1 MDANIK
7 HNSEYEK
14 LVLHEDF
21 LAICNND
28 PCQALLLSVLE
39 ERAKEVGLEFIP
51 LSYSDFRK
59 AIHGIYG
66 RSSIINSLKD
76 LEQKGMIQAQP
87 YSDPDICAYEY
98 RLNFTHLQNLLDN
111 LPVKV
116 IPRKYRRSLSP
127 VPTLQIQLKIL
138 QRFNGFCAYCQIN
151 EATTWDHII
160 PRTKGGETILNNIV
174 PACIPCNSS
183 KSSKDV
189 LTWLLQEG
197 LEPSQQLQEMFRA
210 LGITE

>member
-14 LVLHEDF
+14 LFLHEDF

-39 ERAKEVGLEFIP
+39 EKAKEVGLEFIP
-51 LSYSDFRK
+51 LSYTDFRK
-59 AIHGIYG
+59 AIHAIYG

-76 LEQKGMIQAQP
+76 LEQKGMILAQP
-87 YSDPDICAYEY
+87 YPDPDICAYEY

-116 IPRKYRRSLSP
+116 ISRKYRRSLSP
-127 VPTLQIQLKIL
+127 IPTSYNDLTGSALTAKSMRPQPGITLFQE
-138 QRFNGFCAYCQIN
+138 QRAENPYS
-151 EATTWDHII
+151 
-160 PRTKGGETILNNIV
+160 TIL
-174 PACIPCNSS
+174 C
-183 KSSKDV
+183 
-189 LTWLLQEG
+189 LLVSLAIAQ
-197 LEPSQQLQEMFRA
+197 RA
-210 LGITE
+210 AKTC